1 MARFKDEIYEIK
13 GKELILNYKRY
24 EYTNNMVYE
33 FFKRTL
39 KNGQKIEDF
48 SYKPIIEHTS
58 KIKDV
63 ILFENSEIKFTL
75 QDVIY
80 NACHKLYEELIQD
93 DKIEDKTNF
102 SMDITDFLISVKK
115 VEDRIEE
122 IEKKRKNNEKLTPE
136 EGKEY
141 NECKNFFNTVI
152 YKDLIQNKY
161 IQLTKDEI
169 LKKIDETLL
178 YKKINVRY
186 RKKQLNIEKCNF
198 INIYDLNINLPD
210 EELLDYLLMVKA
222 KHKKATTKSIT
233 KEFDELSD
241 EEKSKIKRYIAFKNK
256 KLLTK
261 KNKKRKLEFI
271 REPVLLFNEFL
282 EKDKIKIKNESKI
295 EEEILEKKYQEY
307 KDLEQENFERIQ
319 KENKKKNLEYKSY
332 IYDPQKLA
340 HILFVYDQMKTKVK
354 NNSYEQLMKR
364 IQCSILYHR
373 REFINIIDTDD
384 LEDECGLSEN
394 DSIKVMHLKN
404 KLLELFKFDPSLE
417 EEFEKNTLKKIDEE
431 DISAIEK
438 VVKEIYSIMDEDCQK
453 KFLPYLPYISMR
465 TLYKYYEIAKF
476 YIDEENY
483 KSLLD

>member
-13 GKELILNYKRY
+13 EKELIPDYKRY

-48 SYKPIIEHTS
+48 AYKPIIEHTS

-63 ILFENSEIKFTL
+63 ILFENNEIKFTL

-80 NACHKLYEELIQD
+80 NVCPKLYEELIQD
-93 DKIEDKTNF
+93 DNIKDKINF
-102 SMDITDFLISVKK
+102 SMDISDFLVYVKNA
-115 VEDRIEE
+115 EDIIEE
-122 IEKKRKNNEKLTPE
+122 MGKKLTLTPE
-136 EGKEY
+136 EKKTY
-141 NECKNFFNTVI
+141 NESKNFFNTVI

-222 KHKKATTKSIT
+222 KHKKATTKSST
-233 KEFDELSD
+233 KEFDEISD

-261 KNKKRKLEFI
+261 KNQKRKLEFT
-271 REPVLLFNEFL
+271 REPVILFNEFL
-282 EKDKIKIKNESKI
+282 GVLEISCQSDKIQ
-295 EEEILEKKYQEY
+295 ILRV
-307 KDLEQENFERIQ
+307 ENARR
-319 KENKKKNLEYKSY
+319 
-332 IYDPQKLA
+332 
-340 HILFVYDQMKTKVK
+340 KT
-354 NNSYEQLMKR
+354 NR
-364 IQCSILYHR
+364 
-373 REFINIIDTDD
+373 F
-384 LEDECGLSEN
+384 
-394 DSIKVMHLKN
+394 
-404 KLLELFKFDPSLE
+404 
-417 EEFEKNTLKKIDEE
+417 
-431 DISAIEK
+431 
-438 VVKEIYSIMDEDCQK
+438 
-453 KFLPYLPYISMR
+453 
-465 TLYKYYEIAKF
+465 
-476 YIDEENY
+476 
-483 KSLLD
+483 